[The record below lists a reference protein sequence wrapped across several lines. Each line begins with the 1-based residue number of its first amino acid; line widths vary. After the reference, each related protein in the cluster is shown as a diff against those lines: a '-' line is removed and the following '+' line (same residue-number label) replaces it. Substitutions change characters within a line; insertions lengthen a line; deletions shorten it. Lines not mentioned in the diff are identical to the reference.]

1 MGSTQHST
9 VITASFPHLH
19 TLQVP
24 ALLSKY
30 CCTHSG
36 NCCRVALFRNSECC
50 GSHVITAILRFLGS
64 DYHYP
69 QHPRH
74 CNNAI
79 PDNNVTHLIWNCSSG
94 CIEPTQYFYLLST
107 GNTHFDLY
115 LLNSIVDCRRR
126 DRRGRILLISRLI
139 LYALRQN
146 CWSTKITITIKKSPP
161 TVTRPP
167 YHQEVFH

>member
-1 MGSTQHST
+1 MALATCPGVAAAVAGHQLKMLHGAAVPHLCRIWLHLHPSIHQWLHRVTVTSRMGSTQHST

-30 CCTHSG
+30 CCTLSG

-79 PDNNVTHLIWNCSSG
+79 PDNNVTHLI
-94 CIEPTQYFYLLST
+94 
-107 GNTHFDLY
+107 
-115 LLNSIVDCRRR
+115 
-126 DRRGRILLISRLI
+126 
-139 LYALRQN
+139 
-146 CWSTKITITIKKSPP
+146 
-161 TVTRPP
+161 
-167 YHQEVFH
+167 